1 MLFVSGLVA
10 VMAAIAIPQFL
21 TGLDRSRAWAA
32 ARYLA
37 GRMNAAR
44 VQAVLRSSH
53 VALRFVEDRSGI
65 SFQTFVD
72 DNQNGVRTA
81 DILAAVDRPLD
92 APTQLRERFPGVD
105 IALAPE
111 LGTDAVRIGLSGLL
125 SFSPLGTATPG
136 SIYVRG
142 RDGTQLAVRVLG
154 VTGRT
159 RVLRYVPYTGEWVDS
174 F

>member
-1 MLFVSGLVA
+1 LFVSGLMTI
-10 VMAAIAIPQFL
+10 MAAIAIPQFL
-21 TGLDRSRAWAA
+21 AGLDRSRAWAA

-37 GRMNAAR
+37 SRMTAAR
-44 VQAVLRSSH
+44 AHAVLRSAH
-53 VALRFVEDRSGI
+53 VALRFVADRSGI

-81 DILAAVDRPLD
+81 DIAVAVDRPID
-92 APTQLRERFPGVD
+92 TPTRLPELFPGVD

-111 LGTDAVRIGLSGLL
+111 LGKDPVRIGTSNLL
-125 SFSPLGTATPG
+125 SFTPLGTATPG
-136 SIYVRG
+136 TIFVRG

-154 VTGRT
+154 PTGRT
-159 RVLRYVPYTGEWVDS
+159 RVLRYVHHTGKWVEA

>member
-1 MLFVSGLVA
+1 
-10 VMAAIAIPQFL
+10 MAAVAIPQFL

-44 VQAVLRSSH
+44 AHAVLRSSH
-53 VALRFVEDRSGI
+53 VALRFVEDRAGI

-81 DILAAVDRPLD
+81 DIIAAVDRPLD
-92 APTQLRERFPGVD
+92 VPTRLPELFPGVD

-111 LGTDAVRIGLSGLL
+111 LGRDAVRVGLSGLL
-125 SFSPLGTATPG
+125 SFTPLGTATSG
-136 SIYVRG
+136 SIYIRA

-154 VTGRT
+154 ATGRT
-159 RVLRYVPYTGEWVDS
+159 RVLRYVPHTGDWVES

>member
-1 MLFVSGLVA
+1 MCGLVT
-10 VMAAIAIPQFL
+10 VMAAIAVPQFL
-21 TGLDRSRAWAA
+21 TGLDRARGWAA

-37 GRMNAAR
+37 SRMTATR
-44 VQAVLRSSH
+44 SHAVLRSAH
-53 VALRFVEDRSGI
+53 VALRFVTDRSGI

-72 DNQNGVRTA
+72 ENQNGVRTD
-81 DILAAVDRPLD
+81 DIAAAVDRPLD
-92 APTQLRERFPGVD
+92 APTRLPELFPGVT

-111 LGTDAVRIGLSGLL
+111 LGTDPVRIGTSHLL

-136 SIYVRG
+136 TIYVRG

-154 VTGRT
+154 ATGRT
-159 RVLRYVPYTGEWVDS
+159 RVLHYVPRTGRWVDS